1 MSVASDHPLVHP
13 FRATVRMDDEMVDV
27 HVTGEV
33 DASCADQFAQILAV
47 ASDQRPQVGLH
58 LDEVSFLDSAALRV
72 IVRAACAIRDAG
84 GRMRLVECSEV
95 ARQILRTSGL
105 YDVLKAGAA

>member
-1 MSVASDHPLVHP
+1 MAVASGHPVVHP
-13 FRATVRMDDEMVDV
+13 FRATVRMDDELVDV

-33 DASCADQFAQILAV
+33 DASSADQFAQILAV
-47 ASDQRPQVGLH
+47 ASDQRPEVGLH
-58 LDEVSFLDSAALRV
+58 LDEVTFLDSAALRV

-84 GRMRLVECSEV
+84 GRLRLQGCSEV